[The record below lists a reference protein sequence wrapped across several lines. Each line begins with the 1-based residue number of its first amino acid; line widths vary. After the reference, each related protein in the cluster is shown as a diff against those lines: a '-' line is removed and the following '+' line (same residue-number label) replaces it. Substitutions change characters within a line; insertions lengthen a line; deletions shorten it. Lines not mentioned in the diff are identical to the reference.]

1 MRTSNKNKQTLYYA
15 LQSDEKLPIYDGFY
29 TDEDGNQ
36 YPLDTGEKEYV
47 YLEPVA
53 FKGNIAMSGG
63 ESEAQEFGIDVSGYD
78 AILITGKDLIPIDE
92 TSLIWFESEV
102 VYENEE
108 EKIPDEFS
116 ADYKVLA
123 VKPSLNVSKY
133 ILGRRVK

>member
-63 ESEAQEFGIDVSGYD
+63 ESEAAEFGLNLSDYNAVLVMNKSE
-78 AILITGKDLIPIDE
+78 IPITE
-92 TSLIWFESEV
+92 TSLIWFENKP
-102 VYENEE
+102 VYNDDGRV
-108 EKIPDEFS
+108 DEHS
-116 ADYKVLA
+116 ADYTV
-123 VKPSLNVSKY
+123 VKISTSLNVDKFV
-133 ILGRRVK
+133 LKKVVK

>member
-29 TDEDGNQ
+29 TDEDGNR

-63 ESEAQEFGIDVSGYD
+63 ESEAAEFGLNLSDYNAVLVMNKSE
-78 AILITGKDLIPIDE
+78 IPITE
-92 TSLIWFESEV
+92 TSLIWFENKP
-102 VYENEE
+102 VYNNDGRV
-108 EKIPDEFS
+108 DEHS
-116 ADYKVLA
+116 ADYTV
-123 VKPSLNVSKY
+123 VKISPSLNVDKFV
-133 ILGRRVK
+133 LKKVVK

>member
-36 YPLDTGEKEYV
+36 YHLDTGEKEYV

-63 ESEAQEFGIDVSGYD
+63 ESEAAEFGLNLSDYNAVLVMNKSE
-78 AILITGKDLIPIDE
+78 IPITE
-92 TSLIWFESEV
+92 TSLIWFENKP
-102 VYENEE
+102 VYNDDGRV
-108 EKIPDEFS
+108 DEHS
-116 ADYKVLA
+116 ADYTV
-123 VKPSLNVSKY
+123 VKISPSLNVDKFV
-133 ILGRRVK
+133 LKKVVK

>member
-53 FKGNIAMSGG
+53 FKGNISMSGG
-63 ESEAQEFGIDVSGYD
+63 ESEAAEFGLNLSDYNAVLVMNKSE
-78 AILITGKDLIPIDE
+78 IPVTE
-92 TSLIWFESEV
+92 TSLIWFETKP
-102 VYENEE
+102 VYRDDGRV
-108 EKIPDEFS
+108 DEHS
-116 ADYKVLA
+116 ADYTV
-123 VKPSLNVSKY
+123 VKISPSLNVDKFV
-133 ILGRRVK
+133 LKKVVK

>member
-36 YPLDTGEKEYV
+36 YPLYTGEKEYV

-63 ESEAQEFGIDVSGYD
+63 ESEAAEFGLNLSDYNAVLVMNKSE
-78 AILITGKDLIPIDE
+78 IPITE
-92 TSLIWFESEV
+92 TSLIWFENKP
-102 VYENEE
+102 VYNDDGRV
-108 EKIPDEFS
+108 DEHS
-116 ADYKVLA
+116 ADYTV
-123 VKPSLNVSKY
+123 VKISPSLNVDKFV
-133 ILGRRVK
+133 LKKVVK

>member
-53 FKGNIAMSGG
+53 FKGNISMSGG
-63 ESEAQEFGIDVSGYD
+63 ESEAAEFGLNLSDYNAVLVMNKSE
-78 AILITGKDLIPIDE
+78 IPVTE
-92 TSLIWFESEV
+92 TSLIWFETKP
-102 VYENEE
+102 VYRDDGHV
-108 EKIPDEFS
+108 DEHS
-116 ADYKVLA
+116 ADYTV
-123 VKPSLNVSKY
+123 VKISPSLNVDKFV
-133 ILGRRVK
+133 LKKVVK

>member
-53 FKGNIAMSGG
+53 FKGNISMSGG
-63 ESEAQEFGIDVSGYD
+63 ESEEAEFG
-78 AILITGKDLIPIDE
+78 K
-92 TSLIWFESEV
+92 
-102 VYENEE
+102 
-108 EKIPDEFS
+108 K
-116 ADYKVLA
+116 
-123 VKPSLNVSKY
+123 
-133 ILGRRVK
+133 

>member
-47 YLEPVA
+47 YFEPVA

-63 ESEAQEFGIDVSGYD
+63 ESEAAEFGLNLSDYNAVLVMNKSE
-78 AILITGKDLIPIDE
+78 IPITE
-92 TSLIWFESEV
+92 TSLIWFENKP
-102 VYENEE
+102 VYNDDGRV
-108 EKIPDEFS
+108 DEHS
-116 ADYKVLA
+116 ADYTV
-123 VKPSLNVSKY
+123 VKISPSLNVDKFV
-133 ILGRRVK
+133 LKKVVK